1 MEGNS
6 RKGDS
11 SLASLIQRKP
21 TPLPNIQEKLGVRD
35 EKSEREIFTSQI
47 QKKILKLF
55 LVDLLRPNHLQ
66 DFFF

>member
-11 SLASLIQRKP
+11 SLASLIQRKS

-35 EKSEREIFTSQI
+35 EKSEWEIFIFLSSQI
-47 QKKILKLF
+47 T
-55 LVDLLRPNHLQ
+55 VDGDCSHEI
-66 DFFF
+66 